1 MKSARII
8 HGSGM
13 LLLFGLVLVASL
25 GCGQSPEGK
34 KQGALTRGEKYLKEG
49 KANEAII
56 EFRSALQVDPNFVPA
71 IQGLGRAYA
80 AKSWNGD
87 ALREFQ
93 RAQKLTPDSL
103 SLQVDLGRVLVQT
116 GAFKEAEAQATAI
129 LNKEPR
135 NVDGLYIRATALL
148 GQGKVQ
154 EAMEVLQSVP
164 TGEAPPEI
172 GRTMAIAL
180 ARLGKVAEA
189 EQAFRALVAKDPKDG
204 LSLAGLGAIELSR
217 DHSAEALALYER
229 AKAVLPTDPRIRQGL
244 AVAHA
249 WLGQLPEAIKELE
262 QVDQRAWSAD
272 TVLALGTY
280 YLRAN
285 RPA

>member
-103 SLQVDLGRVLVQT
+103 SLAADLGHVAVEV
-116 GAFKEAEAQATAI
+116 GAWKDAEAQAALI
-129 LNKEPR
+129 LGKEP
-135 NVDGLYIRATALL
+135 
-148 GQGKVQ
+148 Q
-154 EAMEVLQSVP
+154 
-164 TGEAPPEI
+164 
-172 GRTMAIAL
+172 
-180 ARLGKVAEA
+180 
-189 EQAFRALVAKDPKDG
+189 
-204 LSLAGLGAIELSR
+204 
-217 DHSAEALALYER
+217 
-229 AKAVLPTDPRIRQGL
+229 
-244 AVAHA
+244 
-249 WLGQLPEAIKELE
+249 
-262 QVDQRAWSAD
+262 
-272 TVLALGTY
+272 
-280 YLRAN
+280 N
-285 RPA
+285 REG